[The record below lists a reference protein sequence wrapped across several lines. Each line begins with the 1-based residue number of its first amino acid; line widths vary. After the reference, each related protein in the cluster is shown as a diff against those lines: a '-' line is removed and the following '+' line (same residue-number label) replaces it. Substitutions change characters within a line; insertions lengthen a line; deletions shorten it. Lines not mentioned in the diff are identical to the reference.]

1 MTDVYKVEVFATS
14 AVEALDPDGASEFE
28 ERLNELAGD
37 GWKVVALTSDDDGYV
52 VILQQTKRV
61 TARPATVL

>member
-1 MTDVYKVEVFATS
+1 MADLYKVEVFGTS

-28 ERLNELAGD
+28 DRLNELASD
-37 GWKVVALTSDDDGYV
+37 GWKVVALTSDKDGYV
-52 VILQQTKRV
+52 VILQQTRRV